1 MDVRSLEWRRPL
13 PRMLAGGFAA
23 ALLALWVPGALAA
36 QIPDSLTG
44 SQRAAVEEFLAA
56 RASGSA
62 QELAGAL
69 HPAELEELRTRILNL
84 LHEEAR
90 HGDSTIRSR
99 LFGQAMPLASIERL
113 TPTDFFAAIALRLAL
128 PGRPYERVHGL
139 AAVPGRNGNV
149 HAIVEGIQ
157 PKERGSKVEVVELV
171 TLRPYGKDWKAAI
184 PEELQAQIDDLVH
197 ARGSVALAPAA
208 ASAAHLAGGV
218 ATPPGITELLNSAEQ
233 SLSAGKCDEYYKQ
246 RMSENFRRVTSK
258 QALETLIHS
267 CQSNA
272 GMREM
277 LLATLHIVRGE
288 QPRFEYDGQRAV
300 YDLKGQGLPFD
311 TFTLEQ
317 VDRRWY
323 IAE

>member
-1 MDVRSLEWRRPL
+1 MDVRSHERRRPASG
-13 PRMLAGGFAA
+13 MLAGGLVA
-23 ALLALWVPGALAA
+23 ALLAAWVPGAPAA
-36 QIPDSLTG
+36 PIPDSLTG

-56 RASGSA
+56 RATGNT

-69 HPAELEELRTRILNL
+69 HPSELEELRTRILNL

-90 HGDSTIRSR
+90 HGDSTVRSR
-99 LFGQAMPLASIERL
+99 LFGQAMPIASIERL
-113 TPTDFFAAIALRLAL
+113 TPSDFFAAIATRLSL
-128 PGRPYERVHGL
+128 PGRPYERVHAL

-149 HAIVEGIQ
+149 HAIVEAVQ

-184 PEELQAQIDDLVH
+184 PEELEAQIDDLIH
-197 ARGSVALAPAA
+197 ARSSVALAPAA
-208 ASAAHLAGGV
+208 SPAALAGGV

-246 RMSENFRRVTSK
+246 RMSESFRRVTSK
-258 QALETLIHS
+258 KALEMLINS
-267 CQSNA
+267 CQNNA

-277 LLATLHIVRGE
+277 LLATLRIVRGE

-317 VDRRWY
+317 VDRHWY